1 MPILTI
7 KETLTRSSVSSSTVI
22 AVCGYFQP
30 KEEVT
35 LDNTSYHELK
45 SRADLDAKFASMK
58 GTTRLN
64 GYANLAYL
72 LDRGATVRV
81 CNLSLP
87 GSTVPTSF
95 DGFEDLLKLAVLD
108 GRVGIVVTCGWY
120 SNDESTNAFLSEA
133 SAGGSESLLKGSKI
147 LEVCVNNDILFLPD
161 ISDRDLL
168 NSANEDAFESSRNI
182 GLYWPALKISGATTD
197 LISGNFVAAGV
208 MAECD
213 KVGGPWLVPAGVV
226 RGTISGAIGLFRE
239 NLPVILKPTDYT
251 ALKAKKVNTF
261 KVIGDSVVLFGAMT
275 SLTADSFF
283 EAINV
288 SRMIFDIK
296 KRVSQISLG
305 IAYEFNN
312 NTTWDKWCTQVEDYL
327 GTILS
332 GGGITDYLVVMDETT
347 ISQEDILNNIARG
360 RIAIIPTGYIDD
372 DMIYL
377 DIEITDSEVLFSEV
391 SR

>member
-30 KEEVT
+30 KEGVT

-72 LDRGATVRV
+72 LDRGATIRV
-81 CNLSLP
+81 CNLPLT

-120 SNDESTNAFLSEA
+120 SNDETTNAFLSEDLDED
-133 SAGGSESLLKGSKI
+133 SEI

-161 ISDRDLL
+161 ISDKDLL
-168 NSANEDAFESSRNI
+168 NPANQDAFESSRNI
-182 GLYWPALKISGATTD
+182 GLYWPALKISGSTTD

-208 MAECD
+208 MTECD

-226 RGTISGAIGLFRE
+226 RGTISGAIGLF
-239 NLPVILKPTDYT
+239 LPVPPNPLSVILKPTDYT

-275 SLTADSFF
+275 SLTTNSFF

-312 NTTWDKWCTQVEDYL
+312 NTTWDKWRTQVEDYL
-327 GTILS
+327 GTILA

-377 DIEITDSEVLFSEV
+377 DIEITDNEVLFSEV
-391 SR
+391 SE